1 MTHLRL
7 IALSLAS
14 VGLVAVTGCSD
25 NNDNDTSGSLRVQ
38 NNSDFGIVEIHV
50 TSVGS
55 STWGPNLISGD
66 TLAPGDAL
74 TLDVSCDTYDALLVD
89 DSGVDCQIHDVDL
102 CLNNA
107 DWVINNNTCTVFS
120 AARAAREAAAKAS
133 GSASPATR

>member
-14 VGLVAVTGCSD
+14 IGLVAASGCSD
-25 NNDNDTSGSLRVQ
+25 DNNDTSGSLRVQ
-38 NNSDFGIVEIHV
+38 NNSDFEIVEIHV

-55 STWGPNLISGD
+55 STWGPNLIPGD
-66 TLAPGDAL
+66 TLAPGDGL
-74 TLDVSCDTYDALLVD
+74 TLDVSCDTYDALLID
-89 DSGVDCQIHDVDL
+89 ESGVDCQIHDVDL

-107 DWVINNNTCTVFS
+107 DWIINNNTCTVFA

-133 GSASPATR
+133 GSAAPATR